1 MSFAEKMLALHDRLD
16 NNWLIPPQIELL
28 FPYQNPETVQAM
40 ELFYHKYYD
49 DDDQRMAIFGIN
61 PGRFGA
67 GVTGVPFTDPV
78 KLTVDCGI
86 CNKFS
91 QKKELSSDFVYS
103 VIHQWG
109 EVKDFYRHFC
119 ITSLCP
125 LGFTKDGKN
134 YNYYDQIDLQRK
146 VEPYIIKNIEEL
158 LDCGITNRIA
168 FCMGIGKNYKYFSRL
183 NQQHQFFEKIIAL
196 PHPRWVMQ
204 YRRKQLE
211 SFINQYITELRSA
224 TSNVTI

>member
-1 MSFAEKMLALHDRLD
+1 MSFATKILALHDRLD
-16 NNWLIPPQIELL
+16 HHWLLPPQVKLL
-28 FPYQNPETVQAM
+28 FPFHDPETVEAM
-40 ELFYHKYYD
+40 ERFYHKYYD
-49 DDDQRMAIFGIN
+49 DEDQRIAIFGIN

-78 KLTVDCGI
+78 KLKLKCKI
-86 CNKFS
+86 SNNFP

-109 EVKDFYRHFC
+109 SIKDFYRHFC

-134 YNYYDQIDLQRK
+134 YNYYDQIGLQKK

-158 LDCGITNRIA
+158 LDCGITTNIA
-168 FCMGIGKNYKYFSRL
+168 FCMGIGKNYKYFSKL
-183 NQQHQFFEKIIAL
+183 NQQHQFFKKIIAL

-204 YRRKQLE
+204 YRRKQLD
-211 SFINQYITELRSA
+211 SFINQYVTELHA
-224 TSNVTI
+224 AVSNTAI